1 MKVGRQRRAA
11 RGRSSAM
18 MTTDPLAF
26 ASYVNDLT
34 YTIFYFLQKPQR
46 PEALI
51 EWLRPMASDEDSR
64 AQLMHEEPLYVAA
77 DFLGI
82 DRFSPSFGEIEENY
96 QQFRTTLLYP
106 SRQRLIV
113 DLAVRLGPS
122 RINRIELNRSRSSGT
137 QRRGWP
143 EKRGNSGI
151 NGATARWRG
160 L

>member
-34 YTIFYFLQKPQR
+34 YTIFYFFQKPQR

-82 DRFSPSFGEIEENY
+82 DRFSPSFDEIEENY

-106 SRQRLIV
+106 SRKH
-113 DLAVRLGPS
+113 DSSSTS
-122 RINRIELNRSRSSGT
+122 R
-137 QRRGWP
+137 
-143 EKRGNSGI
+143 
-151 NGATARWRG
+151 
-160 L
+160 